1 MTLQTIWF
9 VLVAVLI
16 SGYAVLD
23 GFDLGVGILHL
34 FVAKDDRER
43 RTSLNSIGPVWD
55 GNEVWLLTGGGALFA
70 AFPPVYATVFS
81 GFYLALILVLVALI
95 LRAVSL
101 EFRSKGESPAWRL
114 LWDRLFSIGSALAAL
129 LFGVAVGN
137 LMRGIPVDAQG
148 NFTGSFFSLLNPF
161 SLVVGL
167 LGFVMFTMQGAVW
180 LTVKTEGEMQ
190 KRAEEWAWRAYGAFV
205 VLYFVTAGW
214 GSVAARPVAGRYF
227 AAPAA
232 WLAMLPLVL
241 GAVLVPLMLKRGKH
255 LGAFYGS
262 SLCVAG
268 LTLIL
273 AVGAFPLLVPS
284 TTDPAFS
291 LTAYNASSTPL
302 TLKVMF
308 IIALVGMPL
317 VIGYTAWIYKQFRG
331 KVKLEETSY

>member
-1 MTLQTIWF
+1 MTLQTIWY
-9 VLVAVLI
+9 VLVAVLMT
-16 SGYAVLD
+16 GYAVLD

-34 FVAKDDRER
+34 FVARDDRER

-95 LRAVSL
+95 LRAISL
-101 EFRSKGESPAWRL
+101 EFRSKGEAPGWRL
-114 LWDRLFSIGSALAAL
+114 LWDRLFSLGSALAAL

-161 SLVVGL
+161 ALVVGL
-167 LGFVMFTMQGAVW
+167 LGFAMFTMQGAVW

-190 KRAEEWAWRAYGAFV
+190 KRAEAWAWRAYQAFV
-205 VLYFVTAGW
+205 VLYFVAAGW
-214 GSVAARPVAGRYF
+214 GSVAARPVAARYF
-227 AAPAA
+227 ASPAA

-284 TTDPAFS
+284 STDPAFS
-291 LTAYNASSTPL
+291 LTAHNASSTPL

-308 IIALVGMPL
+308 IIALVGMPI